1 MALEGSL
8 AEVSLADICQL
19 LAMGRKTGCLTVRD
33 QGSFGYVYFEAGR
46 VIHASVLNR
55 PDRLGDLVVAG
66 GLLRPEELAKV
77 ESSRGDRT
85 LAQALSESDLL
96 EAEALEP
103 LLAMQVEEAI
113 FHLFSWAQGAFH
125 FDPDQVLESGMP
137 RVSMNAEALLLEG
150 ARRVDEWGQIQKKIP
165 STDLIFGIV
174 DDPPDEVEAELTKD
188 QKRVLDLLDG
198 ERTVDDLIKA
208 SGLLDFD
215 TSKALFGLLVAGFI
229 ERVGTRVEETEQEPS
244 EPEARQ
250 FLKLAR
256 AFLKAGMFE
265 DAQRELERSVEAWPG
280 FGTARR
286 VLGAL
291 LLRHRRFDEA
301 LEHFSCV
308 DEAGDRTYAFF
319 RNQAV
324 ALEMT
329 GRLDEALAV
338 LEEAESAFP
347 DDPELAL
354 ARGIC
359 QLRGSAPGPARAS
372 LESYRTRIGAK
383 TPSPVYFAYA
393 ILAHATAGDADRAL
407 GLSREGLKLYPQC
420 GPLLVNTGALLR
432 RLGEEEAAAAYF
444 LRAIKS
450 RPTPPQAHKALGDM
464 AFEKGDLPGA
474 RAHYERA
481 TKLDPELGDDVY
493 LRLGEVAEREDD
505 REYAQLL
512 WQRALELNPG
522 NDVAR
527 SKLGRRPA
535 APVSS

>member
-8 AEVSLADICQL
+8 TEVSLADICQL

-46 VIHASVLNR
+46 VIHATVLNR
-55 PDRLGDLVVAG
+55 PDRLGDLVLAG
-66 GLLRPEELAKV
+66 NLLEPEQLAQV
-77 ESSRGDRT
+77 EATRGDRT
-85 LAQALSESDLL
+85 LAQALSESDVL
-96 EAEALEP
+96 ESDALEP

-113 FHLFSWAQGAFH
+113 YHLFSWGHGAFH
-125 FDPDQVLESGMP
+125 FDPDQTLEESMP
-137 RVSMNAEALLLEG
+137 RVSMNAEGLLLEG

-165 STDLIFGIV
+165 STDLIFGMV

-188 QKRVLDLLDG
+188 QQKILRLLDG
-198 ERTVDDLIKA
+198 ERTVDDLIKT

-229 ERVGTRVEETEQEPS
+229 ERVGTRVVEVEHQPS

-250 FLKLAR
+250 YLKLAR
-256 AFLKAGMFE
+256 AFFKAGMFE
-265 DAQRELERSVEAWPG
+265 DAERELERSVEAWPG

-286 VLGAL
+286 MLGAL
-291 LLRHRRFDEA
+291 LLRNRRFDEA
-301 LEHFSCV
+301 LEHFSHV
-308 DEAGDRTYAFF
+308 DESGDRTYAFF

-329 GRLDEALAV
+329 GRLDDALAV
-338 LEEAESAFP
+338 LESAESAFP

-359 QLRGSAPGPARAS
+359 QLRGSAPGPARDS
-372 LESYRTRIGAK
+372 LDLYRTRIGAK
-383 TPSPVYFAYA
+383 TPSPMYFAYS
-393 ILAHATAGDADRAL
+393 ILAHGTTGDADRAL
-407 GLSREGLKLYPQC
+407 ELSREGLKLYPQS

-432 RLGEEEAAAAYF
+432 RLGEDEAATAYF

-493 LRLGEVAEREDD
+493 LRLGEVAQREEDP
-505 REYAQLL
+505 EYAQLL
-512 WQRALELNPG
+512 WQRAVELNPG
-522 NDVAR
+522 NDVAK
-527 SKLGRRPA
+527 SKLARLSAVPA
-535 APVSS
+535 SR

>member
-8 AEVSLADICQL
+8 TEVSLADICQL

-46 VIHASVLNR
+46 VIHATVLNR

-66 GLLRPEELAKV
+66 KLLESAQLAQV
-77 ESSRGDRT
+77 EAERGDRT
-85 LAQALSESDLL
+85 LGQALVESDLL

-113 FHLFSWAQGAFH
+113 YHLFSWGQGAFH
-125 FDPDQVLESGMP
+125 FAPDQTLEEGMP
-137 RVSMNAEALLLEG
+137 RVSMNAEGLLLEG

-165 STDLIFGIV
+165 SSDLIFGIV

-188 QKRVLDLLDG
+188 QKKILSLLDG
-198 ERTVDDLIKA
+198 ERTVDDLVKA

-229 ERVGTRVEETEQEPS
+229 ERVGTRVVEAEHEPS

-256 AFLKAGMFE
+256 AFFKAGMFE
-265 DAQRELERSVEAWPG
+265 DAERELERSVEAWPA
-280 FGTARR
+280 FGAARR

-291 LLRHRRFDEA
+291 LLRHRRFEEA
-301 LEHFSCV
+301 LEHFSRV
-308 DEAGDRTYAFF
+308 EDEVDRTYAFY
-319 RNQAV
+319 RNQAL
-324 ALEMT
+324 ALERT
-329 GRLDEALAV
+329 DRLDEALAV
-338 LEEAESAFP
+338 LDDAEQAFP

-359 QLRGSAPGPARAS
+359 QLRGSAPGPARAT
-372 LESYRTRIGAK
+372 LDLYRKRIGAK
-383 TPSPVYFAYA
+383 TPSPVYFAYSV
-393 ILAHATAGDADRAL
+393 LAHATDGDADRAL
-407 GLSREGLKLYPQC
+407 ELSREGLKIYPQS

-432 RLGEEEAAAAYF
+432 RLGEDEAATAYF

-450 RPTPPQAHKALGDM
+450 RPAPPQAHKALGDM

-493 LRLGEVAEREDD
+493 LRLGEVAQREDD
-505 REYAQLL
+505 PEYAQLL
-512 WQRALELNPG
+512 WRRALELNPG
-522 NDVAR
+522 NDMAR
-527 SKLGRRPA
+527 SKLQRLSAVPT
-535 APVSS
+535 SS